1 MGNGG
6 MVLIA
11 VTITLLVGSSIV
23 ASIGWWQTRRRLRQ
37 LEGRNA
43 AEPRTD
49 PRIDRLEQLVDAMAM
64 QVDRVT
70 EAQDFLTRVVTERRS
85 QLPRARHPAAR
96 RSRPTSEATPR
107 PCDSAERE
115 PS

>member
-1 MGNGG
+1 

-85 QLPRARHPAAR
+85 QLPARPA
-96 RSRPTSEATPR
+96 PGGEAVTPH
-107 PCDSAERE
+107 
-115 PS
+115 